1 MGEVSMEDKLEEIIR
16 QYPCQVRSRRRTR
29 GAFLLETDQGLRLL
43 KECSAS
49 QARIE
54 FEEKVKEQLIR
65 QGNLLVDHTY
75 KNSREEYFTKDNYRN
90 NWVMRQWYT
99 GTECDIRDHRCVVK
113 CAGYLGR
120 LHTFMQLGR
129 MEENSYVQKESIRQ
143 EMERH
148 NKEMKRV
155 RSYIRGKKQKNEME
169 ICLLESFDI
178 FYGQACL
185 AQSLLQECGYEELWQ
200 QTLARGLV
208 RHGSYTY
215 HNVLFTG
222 NDMAVTNFDRAE
234 IGLQI
239 RDLYDLL
246 RKAMEKNSWH
256 PELGRCLIETYHGE
270 RHLNDSEKT
279 VLYAM
284 LLYPEKYWKLVNFY
298 YNSRKSWMSAKNLEK
313 LLKIRSQEEQRSGF
327 LKEAKEILM

>member
-1 MGEVSMEDKLEEIIR
+1 MEDKLEEIIR

-54 FEEKVKEQLIR
+54 FEERVKEQLIR

-75 KNSREEYFTKDNYRN
+75 KNNREEYFTKDNYRN
-90 NWVMRQWYT
+90 NWVMRQWYA
-99 GTECDIRDHRCVVK
+99 GVECDMKDHPCVMR
-113 CAGYLGR
+113 CAGHLGR
-120 LHTFMQLGR
+120 LHALLELGGA
-129 MEENSYVQKESIRQ
+129 EEGVYIQKESIRQ

-169 ICLLESFDI
+169 ICLLEAFDI

-185 AQSLLQECGYEELWQ
+185 AQSLLQECGYEELWNK
-200 QTLARGLV
+200 TLAKGLV

-215 HNVLFTG
+215 HNVLFMGKDIAT
-222 NDMAVTNFDRAE
+222 TNFDKAE
-234 IGLQI
+234 IGIQV

-246 RKAMEKNSWH
+246 RKAMEKNAWH
-256 PELGRCLIETYHGE
+256 PELGRCLIQTYDRE
-270 RHLNDSEKT
+270 RSMEDSEKT

-298 YNSRKSWMSAKNLEK
+298 YNSRKSWMSSKNLEK
-313 LLKIRSQEEQRSGF
+313 LLKIRGQEEQRTRF
-327 LKEAKEILM
+327 LEEVKGILM

>member
-1 MGEVSMEDKLEEIIR
+1 MEDKLEEIIR

-49 QARIE
+49 RARIE

-75 KNSREEYFTKDNYRN
+75 KNSRDEYFTKDNYRN

-99 GTECDIRDHRCVVK
+99 GTECDMKDHSCVVR
-113 CAGYLGR
+113 CAGHLGR
-120 LHTFMQLGR
+120 LHALLQLGGS
-129 MEENSYVQKESIRQ
+129 EEGVYVQ
-143 EMERH
+143 
-148 NKEMKRV
+148 
-155 RSYIRGKKQKNEME
+155 KQKNEME
-169 ICLLESFDI
+169 ICLLEAFDI

-200 QTLARGLV
+200 KTLAKGLV

-215 HNVLFTG
+215 HNVLFMGKDIAT
-222 NDMAVTNFDRAE
+222 TNFDKAE
-234 IGLQI
+234 IGIQI

-246 RKAMEKNSWH
+246 RKTMEKNAWH
-256 PELGRCLIETYHGE
+256 PELGRCLIQTYDRE
-270 RHLNDSEKT
+270 RSMEDSEKT

-298 YNSRKSWMSAKNLEK
+298 YNSRKSWMSSKNLEK
-313 LLKIRSQEEQRSGF
+313 LLKIRGQEEQRNRF
-327 LKEAKEILM
+327 LKEVKGILM

>member
-1 MGEVSMEDKLEEIIR
+1 MEDKLEEIIR

-43 KECSAS
+43 KEYSAS

-54 FEEKVKEQLIR
+54 FEERIKEQLIR
-65 QGNLLVDHTY
+65 QGNLPVDHTY
-75 KNSREEYFTKDNYRN
+75 KNNREEYFTKDNYRN
-90 NWVMRQWYT
+90 NWVMRQWYA
-99 GTECDIRDHRCVVK
+99 GTECDMKDHPCVMR
-113 CAGYLGR
+113 CAGHLAR
-120 LHTFMQLGR
+120 LHALLELGGA
-129 MEENSYVQKESIRQ
+129 EEGAYIQKESIQQ

-169 ICLLESFDI
+169 ICLLEAFDI

-185 AQSLLQECGYEELWQ
+185 AQSLLQECGYEALWQ
-200 QTLARGLV
+200 KTLAKGLV

-215 HNVLFTG
+215 HNVLFMEKDIAT
-222 NDMAVTNFDRAE
+222 TNFDKAE
-234 IGLQI
+234 IGIQI

-246 RKAMEKNSWH
+246 RKTMEKNAWH
-256 PELGRCLIETYHGE
+256 PELGRCLIQTYDRE
-270 RHLNDSEKT
+270 RSMDDSEKT

-298 YNSRKSWMSAKNLEK
+298 YNSRKSWMSSKNLEK
-313 LLKIRSQEEQRSGF
+313 LLKIRGQEEQRNRF
-327 LKEAKEILM
+327 LKEVKGILM

>member
-1 MGEVSMEDKLEEIIR
+1 MEDKLEEIIR

-54 FEEKVKEQLIR
+54 FEERVKEQLIR
-65 QGNLLVDHTY
+65 QGNLPVDHTY
-75 KNSREEYFTKDNYRN
+75 KNNREEYFTKDNYRN
-90 NWVMRQWYT
+90 NWVMRQWYA
-99 GTECDIRDHRCVVK
+99 GVECDMKDHPCVMR
-113 CAGYLGR
+113 CAGHLGR
-120 LHTFMQLGR
+120 LHALLELGGA
-129 MEENSYVQKESIRQ
+129 EEGVYIQKESIRQ

-169 ICLLESFDI
+169 ICLLEAFDI

-200 QTLARGLV
+200 KTLAKGLV

-215 HNVLFTG
+215 HNVLFMEKDIAT
-222 NDMAVTNFDRAE
+222 TNFDKAE
-234 IGLQI
+234 IGIQV

-246 RKAMEKNSWH
+246 RKAMEKNAWH
-256 PELGRCLIETYHGE
+256 PELGRCLIQT
-270 RHLNDSEKT
+270 
-279 VLYAM
+279 
-284 LLYPEKYWKLVNFY
+284 
-298 YNSRKSWMSAKNLEK
+298 
-313 LLKIRSQEEQRSGF
+313 
-327 LKEAKEILM
+327 

>member
-1 MGEVSMEDKLEEIIR
+1 MEDKLEEIIR

-54 FEEKVKEQLIR
+54 FEERVKEQLIR
-65 QGNLLVDHTY
+65 QGNLPVDHTY
-75 KNSREEYFTKDNYRN
+75 KNNREEYFTKDNYRN
-90 NWVMRQWYT
+90 NWVMRQWYA
-99 GTECDIRDHRCVVK
+99 GVECDMKDHPCVMR
-113 CAGYLGR
+113 CAGHLGR
-120 LHTFMQLGR
+120 LHALLELGGA
-129 MEENSYVQKESIRQ
+129 EEGVYIQKESIRQ

-148 NKEMKRV
+148 NKEMNRV

-169 ICLLESFDI
+169 ICLLEAFDI

-200 QTLARGLV
+200 KTLAKGLV

-215 HNVLFTG
+215 HNVLFMEKDIAT
-222 NDMAVTNFDRAE
+222 TNFDKAE
-234 IGLQI
+234 IGIQV

-246 RKAMEKNSWH
+246 RKAMEKNAWH
-256 PELGRCLIETYHGE
+256 PELGRCLIQTYDRE
-270 RHLNDSEKT
+270 RSMEDSEKT

-298 YNSRKSWMSAKNLEK
+298 YNSRKSWMSSKNLEK
-313 LLKIRSQEEQRSGF
+313 LLKIRGQEEQRTRF
-327 LKEAKEILM
+327 LKEVKGILM